1 MHRPILMAAAAAAV
15 ACSLGAN
22 AQNISRGEVARTV
35 GQPAFADEPFGGRR
49 NVNELDP
56 RRRWG
61 GDPDWNAERGRHV
74 PDRWTSG
81 ERDTPYRMQ
90 RDDTT
95 AWRDGLD
102 APAARRIPAAPNN
115 PQHLRIEPRVWPDDA
130 YARYERSGPS
140 TWQWRQ
146 DRYGRDIYGLDAYGR
161 GDFRDR
167 SMLSRDEWE
176 RYGDAQHY
184 RDDRRYREDLRPRD
198 AYARDWRDRAPY
210 PSYAQRADPVRD
222 QAQRLRGRS
231 MYDIHP
237 RQGLSDNRMQ
247 RDWMSNRERMM
258 DRYEA
263 EATRER

>member
-81 ERDTPYRMQ
+81 RRDTPYRMQ
-90 RDDTT
+90 GDDFTARRDE
-95 AWRDGLD
+95 LD
-102 APAARRIPAAPNN
+102 PPAARRIPAAPNN

-130 YARYERSGPS
+130 YARYERSGPPQ
-140 TWQWRQ
+140 WQWRQ
-146 DRYGRDIYGLDAYGR
+146 DRYGRNSYDRDAHGR

-167 SMLSRDEWE
+167 RMSRDEWE
-176 RYGDAQHY
+176 RYGAAQ
-184 RDDRRYREDLRPRD
+184 RYREARRHQDAQRD
-198 AYARDWRDRAPY
+198 AYVRDWRDRTPY
-210 PSYAQRADPVRD
+210 PSYAQRDDPVRD

-237 RQGLSDNRMQ
+237 RQGLGDNRMQ
-247 RDWMSNRERMM
+247 RDWMRNRERMM

-263 EATRER
+263 QATRER

>member
-35 GQPAFADEPFGGRR
+35 GQPTFADEPFGGRR

-81 ERDTPYRMQ
+81 RRDTPYRMQ
-90 RDDTT
+90 GDDFTARRDD
-95 AWRDGLD
+95 LD
-102 APAARRIPAAPNN
+102 PPAARRIPAAPNN

-130 YARYERSGPS
+130 QRYRE
-140 TWQWRQ
+140 
-146 DRYGRDIYGLDAYGR
+146 DR
-161 GDFRDR
+161 
-167 SMLSRDEWE
+167 
-176 RYGDAQHY
+176 RYRDAQRY
-184 RDDRRYREDLRPRD
+184 RDDQRYREDLRPRD

-237 RQGLSDNRMQ
+237 RQGLSDYRMQ
-247 RDWMSNRERMM
+247 RDWMRNRERMM

-263 EATRER
+263 QATRER